1 MRSFPL
7 LLRIFPLL
15 QLERRS
21 QRTIG
26 QLLHWPLAPALQPP
40 LLLLPPPLPLLLPL
54 LLPLP
59 LLPLLPLPKHAN
71 TIDLLV
77 AACPIVVM
85 HCCYRLH
92 PSRCFGCIS
101 SDSKPLDSWRVPSA
115 IRTITPLTP
124 LISSKV
130 LSAHLGCTLCR
141 LMALEIR
148 SPAF

>member
-7 LLRIFPLL
+7 LLRPFPLL

-59 LLPLLPLPKHAN
+59 LLPLLPLVVNEARQHDRPARSCLPYRR
-71 TIDLLV
+71 DALLLPPSPF
-77 AACPIVVM
+77 ALLWLHLSLPIRNRWI
-85 HCCYRLH
+85 H
-92 PSRCFGCIS
+92 
-101 SDSKPLDSWRVPSA
+101 WE
-115 IRTITPLTP
+115 
-124 LISSKV
+124 
-130 LSAHLGCTLCR
+130 CR
-141 LMALEIR
+141 R
-148 SPAF
+148 R